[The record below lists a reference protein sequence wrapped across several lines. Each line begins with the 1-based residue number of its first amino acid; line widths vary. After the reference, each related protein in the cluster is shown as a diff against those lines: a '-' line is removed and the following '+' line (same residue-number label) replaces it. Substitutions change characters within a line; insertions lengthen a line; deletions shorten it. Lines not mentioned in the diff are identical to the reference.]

1 MAAALVAA
9 GLASAGSA
17 SAAEPTGGAAPPG
30 PPAGGAQPVEG
41 MPRIPYAAQIAAA
54 ADANRIE
61 RHLLAAL
68 VRVESNFDPEA
79 VSSAGAVGLTQLM
92 PGTAR
97 LVGLRVDPKID
108 ERTVPERSLDGG
120 ARYLRDQLDSFGRIK
135 LALAA
140 YNGGPRVIR
149 ARRMP
154 ASRGIRA
161 YVTRVLRYRTAY
173 RQGLT
178 EPAPAAKR

>member
-1 MAAALVAA
+1 
-9 GLASAGSA
+9 
-17 SAAEPTGGAAPPG
+17 
-30 PPAGGAQPVEG
+30 
-41 MPRIPYAAQIAAA
+41 MPDVPYAAQIAAA

-68 VRVESNFDPEA
+68 VRVESNFNPAA
-79 VSSAGAVGLTQLM
+79 VSRSGAAGLTQLM

-97 LVGLRVDPKID
+97 LMGLRVDPKNDVD
-108 ERTVPERSLDGG
+108 ERTIVERSLAGG
-120 ARYLRDQLDSFGRIK
+120 ARYLRRQLDSFGRIK

-154 ASRGIRA
+154 SSSGIRA
-161 YVTRVLRYRTAY
+161 YVTRVLRYRAAY
-173 RQGLT
+173 KQGQL
-178 EPAPAAKR
+178 EPAKR